1 MPAEGDLR
9 IGEPYAGFVRDP
21 RVQAA
26 EICDNARKASAF
38 RALSLA
44 AYDLRN
50 TADVKTGGTPWITMD
65 KPILYYWAPCPTCS
79 IATHY
84 ADEHGIELDLRDVEQ
99 EGPYN
104 ELLALGG
111 DANNIPYF
119 YDGEVLIEGND
130 AVMEHLKTLA

>member
-1 MPAEGDLR
+1 ME
-9 IGEPYAGFVRDP
+9 
-21 RVQAA
+21 
-26 EICDNARKASAF
+26 
-38 RALSLA
+38 
-44 AYDLRN
+44 
-50 TADVKTGGTPWITMD
+50 

-84 ADEHGIELDLRDVEQ
+84 AQEHDIELDLRDVEQ

-119 YDGEVLIEGND
+119 YDGKVLIEGND